1 MNFRSLP
8 LRNLARKPGRTGA
21 LILLTAFLALSI
33 FGGSAVVLSL
43 RSGLKSLEARLG
55 ADVIVVPANAKSKVN
70 LENMYLQGTAGYFYM
85 DASVLEKIRGIEGV
99 EKAAPQIFLASLR
112 ADCCSMPV
120 QVIGIDQEA
129 DFTVQPWIE
138 KSYGRALGE
147 RDVLVGSKV
156 NSDVG
161 GSLRIYNVNC
171 PVVGRL
177 ESTGTGLD
185 TAVYAS
191 MDTIRLL
198 LDAAREMGRNL
209 QIEGKAESVV
219 SAVYVKVRDDWDVEK
234 VANEIN
240 IHIRK
245 VEAVRTRNMITSVS
259 DSLSGVSSTVAALLA
274 VVWVL
279 AFVILFIAFTML
291 IHERK
296 REFAVLRALGA
307 SRRRLGRMILA
318 ESALVSLGGGALG
331 ILLAAA
337 VVFPFA
343 SLIETRLGLP
353 FLTPGIGRALTLA
366 AATLLITLLAG
377 PAASAHAAR
386 RLSRVDP
393 GSVLR
398 EGN

>member
-8 LRNLARKPGRTGA
+8 LKNLARKPGRTGA

-70 LENMYLQGTAGYFYM
+70 LENMYLQCTAGYFYM